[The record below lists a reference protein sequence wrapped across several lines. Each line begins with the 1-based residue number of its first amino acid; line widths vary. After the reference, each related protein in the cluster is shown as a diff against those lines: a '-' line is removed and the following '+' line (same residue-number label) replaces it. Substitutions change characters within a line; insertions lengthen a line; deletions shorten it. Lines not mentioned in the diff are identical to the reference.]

1 MNNTYITARLHLQPL
16 SAADAAFIYEL
27 VNTEGWIKFIG
38 DRNVISVKDANAYI
52 QKILN
57 NSNVTYWVVRDKN
70 EQTPMGIIT
79 FIKREYLSYPD
90 IGFAFLPIY
99 CGKGYAYEAAKTIL
113 DEARAADGNVRVLAT
128 TVPDNTRSI
137 QLLWQLGLRLE
148 EEILHEGERLLV
160 YATPA

>member
-1 MNNTYITARLHLQPL
+1 MKNTYVTARLHLQPM
-16 SAADAAFIYEL
+16 SVADAAFIYAL
-27 VNTEGWIKFIG
+27 VNTEGWIKYIG
-38 DRNVISVKDANAYI
+38 NRNVTSVEDADSYI
-52 QKILN
+52 RKILN
-57 NSNVTYWVVRDKN
+57 NSNVTYWVVRSKN

-90 IGFAFLPIY
+90 IGFAFLPLY
-99 CGKGYAYEAAKTIL
+99 SGKGYAYEAAKTIL
-113 DEARAADGNVRVLAT
+113 DEAITADGNLRVLAT

-148 EEILHEGERLLV
+148 EEILHEGEKLLV